1 MIDFSK
7 PTSFNS
13 MFARLSLECT
23 SHKTIGILG
32 ALPFFGIVFGCL
44 WAPRIADLKGRRLFA
59 LAGNIVQLI
68 VLLSYRHITS
78 IQVMF
83 VVHFFFGIGFVGN
96 TVIQYFYMMEM
107 MQNKYKVRSYV
118 AISITS
124 KVNGIFFI
132 LILKYVQQDD

>member
-32 ALPFFGIVFGCL
+32 ALSFCGIVFGCL

-59 LAGNIVQLI
+59 LAGNIVHLI
-68 VLLSYRHITS
+68 VLLTIRHITS
-78 IQVMF
+78 IHVMF
-83 VVHFFFGIGFVGN
+83 VVFFFVGLGFVGS
-96 TVIQYFYMMEM
+96 TMI
-107 MQNKYKVRSYV
+107 
-118 AISITS
+118 
-124 KVNGIFFI
+124 
-132 LILKYVQQDD
+132 

>member
-1 MIDFSK
+1 
-7 PTSFNS
+7 
-13 MFARLSLECT
+13 
-23 SHKTIGILG
+23 
-32 ALPFFGIVFGCL
+32 
-44 WAPRIADLKGRRLFA
+44 
-59 LAGNIVQLI
+59 
-68 VLLSYRHITS
+68 
-78 IQVMF
+78 MF
-83 VVHFFFGIGFVGN
+83 VVHFFIGIGVVGN